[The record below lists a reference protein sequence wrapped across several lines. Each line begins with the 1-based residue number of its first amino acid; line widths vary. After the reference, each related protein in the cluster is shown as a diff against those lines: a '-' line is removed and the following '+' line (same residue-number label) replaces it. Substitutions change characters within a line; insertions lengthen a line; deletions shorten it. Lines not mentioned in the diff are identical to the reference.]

1 MKGNRKKSMFI
12 NYLKIAFRNLMRKKF
27 YSAINILGLSIGI
40 TCSFLIFLFIQS
52 ELSYDKHYEN
62 ADNIYRLGV
71 EYNIGGKIDRYCN
84 IPRPIGPTLKAIYPE
99 ILEYTRLCGV
109 NGLRT
114 HKAMI
119 EFEENKFI
127 CDKIFAAD
135 SSFFKVFKNEFLK
148 GNPEDALVQ
157 PNSIVLTESY
167 AKRIF
172 GVQEPFGKT
181 ITIDNEYEMN
191 VVAVIKDIPGK
202 THMEYEAIVPWNVAY
217 REGEENVWYGWH
229 TYTYIMFPDNYD
241 ITEFETK
248 FQEFY
253 EEYMIE
259 TFERANGTCA
269 IILQPLK
276 SIHLNSNLTWE
287 AYPNGNIMNIYI
299 FSIIAIFLLVI
310 ACINYMNLATARSAY
325 RGREVGLRKIFGSFR
340 SSLIWQFITE
350 SIIIALFATI
360 VAIGL
365 AELVLPLF
373 NNLLVNNVEI
383 NFINNPVHIFGLLGL
398 AIIIGFFAGIYPAF
412 YLSAFVPI
420 RVIKGNLE
428 KGLKGASLR
437 KILIVIQFSI
447 SIALIIGTLIVL
459 QQIDFAKNK
468 ELGFN
473 KENIM
478 VISIKDTLVDKQIQ
492 VIKEEFL
499 SNPNISAVATSYN
512 LPGIELNHTTVYAE
526 NNEGGFDPV
535 GCQFMQIDYD
545 FVDLL
550 NMKITEGR
558 NFNRNMDSSIYDGML
573 INESAIR
580 KFGWK
585 ENALEKGIS
594 FGQDSEGNILKLN
607 VLGVIK
613 DFHVGSLHSLIQ
625 PIVIFLIPDE
635 GDVFYSRHKRLFI
648 RLKNENILETVK
660 HVRDEWSRIDP
671 NNPIDYVFLD
681 DNFDKLYKAEEKLI
695 NLFSY
700 FSFITVFIACL
711 GLLGLASFTAE
722 QRTKEIGIR
731 KVLGASVSNIT
742 FLLSKEF
749 IKWVLIANI
758 IAWPVAFYAM
768 SNWLQNFAYRIHIG
782 LGVFILSGIIAMLI
796 AIFTVSYQA
805 IKAANSNPV
814 KALKYE

>member
-1 MKGNRKKSMFI
+1 MFT
-12 NYLKIAFRNLMRKKF
+12 NYLKIAFRNLLYRKF
-27 YSAINILGLSIGI
+27 YSAINIIGLSIGI

-84 IPRPIGPTLKAIYPE
+84 IPRPIGSNLKTIYPE

-114 HKAMI
+114 HKAML
-119 EFEENKFI
+119 EFEGNKFI
-127 CDKIFAAD
+127 CNKIFAAD
-135 SSFFKVFKNEFLK
+135 STFFKVFKNEFIS

-157 PNSIVLTESY
+157 PNSIVLTESF

-172 GVQEPFGKT
+172 GDEEPFGKSLF
-181 ITIDNEYEMN
+181 IENEYELS

-229 TYTYIMFPDNYD
+229 VYTYVMFPDNYD
-241 ITEFETK
+241 ITEFEDK
-248 FQEFY
+248 FPEFY
-253 EEYMIE
+253 KEYMIE
-259 TFERANGTCA
+259 TFERANGTCS

-276 SIHLNSNLTWE
+276 SIHLHSDLTWE
-287 AYPNGNIMNIYI
+287 AYSNGNIMNVYI

-310 ACINYMNLATARSAY
+310 ACINYMNLATATSVH
-325 RGREVGLRKIFGSFR
+325 RGREVGLRKVFGSYR
-340 SSLIWQFITE
+340 SSLIWQFIIE
-350 SIIIALFATI
+350 SVLISILATI
-360 VAIGL
+360 VAICL

-373 NNLLVNNVEI
+373 NNLLTDNVEI
-383 NFINNPVHIFGLLGL
+383 NFIKTPGYIFSLLGL
-398 AIIIGFFAGIYPAF
+398 AIFVGFFAGTYPAF
-412 YLSAFVPI
+412 YLSAFIPI
-420 RVIKGNLE
+420 RVIKGSPK
-428 KGLKGASLR
+428 KGSKGASLR
-437 KILIVIQFSI
+437 KILIVVQFSI

-468 ELGFN
+468 DMGFD

-478 VISIKDTLVDKQIQ
+478 VVSIKDTIVDRQIQ

-499 SNPNISAVATSYN
+499 SNPNITAVATSYN
-512 LPGIELNHTTVYAE
+512 LPGIELNHTTVSAE
-526 NNEGGFDPV
+526 NDEGGFDPV

-550 NMKITEGR
+550 NLKIIEGR
-558 NFNRNMDSSIYDGML
+558 NFNKEMDRAFWDGIL
-573 INESAIR
+573 INEAAIR

-585 ENALEKGIS
+585 GNVLEMGIS
-594 FGQDSEGNILKLN
+594 FGEDSEGNILKLN

-625 PIVIFLIPDE
+625 PIVVFLIPDD
-635 GDVFYSRHKRLFI
+635 GDVFYQRHKQLFV
-648 RLKNENILETVK
+648 RLKNENIFETVK
-660 HVRDEWSRIDP
+660 HIRNEWSRIDP

-681 DNFDKLYKAEEKLI
+681 ENIDKLYKAEEKLI
-695 NLFSY
+695 SLFSY

-731 KVLGASVSNIT
+731 KVLGASASNII

-749 IKWVLIANI
+749 TKWILIANL
-758 IAWPVAFYAM
+758 IAWPVAFYTM
-768 SNWLQNFAYRIHIG
+768 GKWLQNFAYRIHIG
-782 LGVFILSGIIAMLI
+782 LGVFILSGVIAMLI
-796 AIFTVSYQA
+796 AILTVIYQA
-805 IKAANSNPV
+805 VKAANSNPV
-814 KALKYE
+814 EALKYE

>member
-1 MKGNRKKSMFI
+1 MVR
-12 NYLKIAFRNLMRKKF
+12 NYLNIAFRNLLRRKF
-27 YSAINILGLSIGI
+27 YSALNIIGLSIGI
-40 TCSFLIFLFIQS
+40 SCSFLIFLFIQS

-84 IPRPIGPTLKAIYPE
+84 IPRPIGPNLKVIYPE

-119 EFEENKFI
+119 EFEGNKFD
-127 CDKIFAAD
+127 CNKIFAAD
-135 SSFFKVFKNEFLK
+135 STFFKVFSNEFIT

-157 PNSIVLTESY
+157 PNSIILTESF

-172 GVQEPFGKT
+172 GAQELFGQT
-181 ITIDNEYEMN
+181 VTIDNDYEMN

-202 THMEYEAIVPWNVAY
+202 THMEYEAIVPWNAVY

-229 TYTYIMFPDNYD
+229 VYTYVMFPDNYD
-241 ITEFETK
+241 ITEFEAK
-248 FQEFY
+248 FPEFY
-253 EEYMIE
+253 EEYMKE
-259 TFERANGTCA
+259 TFERANGTCS

-276 SIHLNSNLTWE
+276 SIHLNSHLTWE

-310 ACINYMNLATARSAY
+310 ACINYMNLATATSAH
-325 RGREVGLRKIFGSFR
+325 RGREVGLRKLFGSFR

-350 SIIIALFATI
+350 SIIIALLATI
-360 VAIGL
+360 VAVGI

-373 NNLLVNNVEI
+373 NNLLSNNVEI
-383 NFINNPVHIFGLLGL
+383 NFIKNPIYIIGLFGLS
-398 AIIIGFFAGIYPAF
+398 IFVGFFAGTYPAF

-420 RVIKGNLE
+420 RVIKGNPT
-428 KGLKGASLR
+428 KGSKGSSLR

-478 VISIKDTLVDKQIQ
+478 VISIKDTLVEKQIPI
-492 VIKEEFL
+492 IKEEFL
-499 SNPNISAVATSYN
+499 SNPDITAIATSYN

-526 NNEGGFDPV
+526 NDEGGFDPV

-550 NMKITEGR
+550 NMKIIEGR
-558 NFNRNMDSSIYDGML
+558 NFNREIDRVYWDGML
-573 INESAIR
+573 VNEAAVR

-585 ENALEKGIS
+585 ENVLEKGIS
-594 FGQDSEGNILKLN
+594 FGQDSEGNNIKLN

-625 PIVIFLIPDE
+625 PIVVFLIPDE
-635 GDVFYSRHKRLFI
+635 GDAFYPRHKRLFI

-660 HVRDEWSRIDP
+660 HIRNEWSRIDP

-681 DNFDKLYKAEEKLI
+681 ENFDKLYKYEEKLI
-695 NLFSY
+695 SLFSY

-758 IAWPVAFYAM
+758 IAWPIAFYAM
-768 SNWLQNFAYRIHIG
+768 SKWLQNFAYRIQIG

-796 AIFTVSYQA
+796 AICTVSYQA
-805 IKAANSNPV
+805 VKAANTNPV
-814 KALKYE
+814 EALMYE

>member
-1 MKGNRKKSMFI
+1 
-12 NYLKIAFRNLMRKKF
+12 MRKKF
-27 YSAINILGLSIGI
+27 YSTINIIGLSIGI

-84 IPRPIGPTLKAIYPE
+84 IPRPIAPNLKEIYPE
-99 ILEYTRLCGV
+99 IVEYTRLCGV
-109 NGLRT
+109 PTLNI
-114 HKAMI
+114 HKAVI
-119 EFEENKFI
+119 EFEGNKFS

-135 SSFFKVFKNEFLK
+135 STFFQVFSNEFIT
-148 GNPEDALVQ
+148 GNPETALNQ
-157 PNSIVLTESY
+157 PNSIVLTESL
-167 AKRIF
+167 AKKIF
-172 GVQEPFGKT
+172 GNQEPLGKT
-181 ITIDNEYEMN
+181 VKIDNDYEMI
-191 VVAVIKDIPGK
+191 VAAVIKDIPGK

-217 REGEENVWYGWH
+217 REGEENIWYGWH
-229 TYTYIMFPDNYD
+229 VYTYVKFPDNYD
-241 ITEFETK
+241 ITEFEAK
-248 FQEFY
+248 FPEFY
-253 EEYMIE
+253 EKYMIE
-259 TFERANGTCA
+259 TFERSDGTCK

-276 SIHLNSNLTWE
+276 SIHLTSDLTWE

-299 FSIIAIFLLVI
+299 FSIIAVFLLVI

-325 RGREVGLRKIFGSFR
+325 RGREVGLRKVFGSYR

-350 SIIIALFATI
+350 SIIIALLATI

-373 NNLLVNNVEI
+373 NNLLINHVEI
-383 NFINNPVHIFGLLGL
+383 NFMKNPVHIFGLLGL
-398 AIIIGFFAGIYPAF
+398 AIFIGFFAGIYPAF

-420 RVIKGNLE
+420 KVIKGNLA

-437 KILIVIQFSI
+437 KILIVVQFSI

-468 ELGFN
+468 DLGFD

-499 SNPNISAVATSYN
+499 SNPNITAVAASYN
-512 LPGIELNHTTVYAE
+512 LPGIELNHTTVSAE

-550 NMKITEGR
+550 NMKIIEGR
-558 NFNRNMDSSIYDGML
+558 NFNRNKDSSVYDGIL
-573 INESAIR
+573 INEAAIR

-585 ENALEKGIS
+585 ENVLEKGIS
-594 FGQDSEGNILKLN
+594 FGHNSEGNLVKLN

-613 DFHVGSLHSLIQ
+613 NFHVGSLHNIIQ
-625 PIVIFLIPDE
+625 PIVIFLVPDE
-635 GDVFYSRHKRLFI
+635 GDVFYRRQKRLFI
-648 RLKNENILETVK
+648 RLKNENVFETVK
-660 HVRDEWSRIDP
+660 HIRTEWSRIDP

-681 DNFDKLYKAEEKLI
+681 ENYDKLYKAEEKLI

-742 FLLSKEF
+742 ILLSKEF
-749 IKWVLIANI
+749 IKWILIANI

-768 SNWLQNFAYRIHIG
+768 SKWLQNFAYRIHIG
-782 LGVFILSGIIAMLI
+782 LGIFILSGIIAMLI

-814 KALKYE
+814 EALKYE